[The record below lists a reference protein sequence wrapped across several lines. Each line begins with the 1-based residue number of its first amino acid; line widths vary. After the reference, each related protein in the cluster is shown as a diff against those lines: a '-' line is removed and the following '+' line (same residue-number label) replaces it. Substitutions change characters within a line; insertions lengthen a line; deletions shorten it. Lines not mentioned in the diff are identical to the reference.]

1 MSIFKGTLAPEIAAQ
16 LKARE
21 SIVNGS
27 RKDEFLRYTT
37 GKNSWVR
44 MASFVNTNSSDAL
57 SKKWVLEGGVPFG
70 TELRSGVAKK
80 DGIYANDLANNDN
93 ERPFGYRP
101 MPGITS
107 ISVSNKGAYG
117 SLRQTVIR
125 YQCWDRHQLDQLEKL
140 YMRVGYTVLVEW
152 GWSQYI
158 DHPASAGGINKT
170 PDPFQTSLKNFTDR
184 PIDPFASWTEDG
196 LYDAIDKNVSKY
208 KGNYD
213 AMIGYIQN
221 FSWQLM
227 PNGGFDC
234 STTLISRGEVL
245 TEIKSSSNPYTI
257 VDSSI
262 SGTDYVKST
271 YDATGAQQE
280 RAVLSLFEKIFLN
293 IKAFMNQGEIL
304 DAGGEFYIKYD
315 ASVSDSQRK
324 INSEQIQNQVTAS
337 FQNIVSSI
345 NGNTYKFYNNSSNT
359 YYDGSYKSTIS
370 LKTKSGN
377 SNLGFLKPT
386 DGKSDGSA
394 IEYVTFD
401 DLIAILNTFFLPK
414 NAKTGRQIINIVIP
428 NTTECLV
435 CEDSVSIDPTTCLLS
450 NPYAS
455 FITEYTGPAPAPIGF
470 YPRFYELTPSSIIP
484 SDPMPSSSFDAS
496 DPYFWGANFVVPKSN
511 SLNSHN
517 DQIYTG
523 ELGNLLISI
532 SKIIEVYRRIMTS
545 DGVSVID
552 YLQALL
558 EEISFALGGI
568 NDFKVYTTRNLIHII
583 DAKYLET
590 SAGDGAYS
598 KKFKFNLIGL
608 KSICRDVKINS
619 RIFSEQASMIAI
631 GAAASGEQ
639 QNIGD
644 IYSSTQQ
651 AFNKGLSD
659 RLING
664 AYITKP
670 PAITRVDVNG
680 KPIPKDLE
688 YYYDIYKNFISI
700 RDYLRRKV
708 LGVPL
713 VGGNIDIVRIPSSE
727 EIVNTSSLLKSF
739 LLQLDGKDL
748 DFKAIIPLEL
758 EITLDGISGF
768 IIGQIFTVDESVL
781 PSAYTNSKV
790 GLIITGVSH
799 ILQNNDWTTILK
811 TQMCLLE
818 NDKISNNGRIEW
830 KKKIKN
836 IIVAISK
843 QQKTN
848 SYLALAMADYLTY
861 LTVGIL
867 YVGNPSEGI
876 INKKG
881 NKLGL
886 TETQRLPTVRTIPAN
901 LGGGSSKD
909 DHFVYIDP
917 NSNFYDQANLALDAK
932 DSVNG
937 AVEKVAMV
945 ISQDI
950 PFYDKAKTGNSYL
963 EKWYNI
969 VKPLNLPDFPST
981 FNDLVNA
988 KLPGGGGLIVN
999 LEDDLVMFNEEV
1011 IASASGNGNW
1021 ATINTALVRGNQVF
1035 FYKYLGLTPL
1045 KTLKGYQVSPGTNT
1059 PTATNYDNTDK
1070 TVMDLEINKLYQV
1083 YLLNNV
1089 TNFINS
1095 RTNLKTYTNP
1105 RAYTSFYSLESG
1117 PAGTN
1122 VIWHDGYKF
1131 YGGGG
1136 VF

>member
-70 TELRSGVAKK
+70 NELRSGVAKK

-257 VDSSI
+257 VDSNI
-262 SGTDYVKST
+262 SRTDYVKST

-315 ASVSDSQRK
+315 AAVSDSQRK

-337 FQNIVSSI
+337 FQNIVSAI
-345 NGNTYKFYNNSSNT
+345 NGNTYKLYNNSTNT
-359 YYDGSYKSTIS
+359 YYDGNYISTIS
-370 LKTKSGN
+370 LKTPSGA
-377 SNLGFLKPT
+377 SNRGFLKPT

-394 IEYVTFD
+394 IEYITFD

-428 NTTECLV
+428 DTTECLV

-496 DPYFWGANFVVPKSN
+496 APYFWGDNFVVPKSN
-511 SLNSHN
+511 SLNSHK

-523 ELGNLLISI
+523 ELGSLLISI

-590 SAGDGAYS
+590 SAGDGAYN

-713 VGGNIDIVRIPSSE
+713 AGGNIDIVRIPSSE

-768 IIGQIFTVDESVL
+768 TIGQIFTVDESVL

-790 GLIITGVSH
+790 GLIITGISH
-799 ILQNNDWTTILK
+799 ILQNNDWTTTLK

-818 NDKISNNGRIEW
+818 NDKISNNGRIDW

-836 IIVAISK
+836 IIVSISK

-867 YVGNPSEGI
+867 QVGRDAGCLEYDPSAPI
-876 INKKG
+876 MANKKY
-881 NKLGL
+881 NKLGI
-886 TETQRLPTVRTIPAN
+886 TETDDLPIDGNFITYNGN
-901 LGGGSSKD
+901 LTAASLYWGEPVGSESFSKTGTETGATSC
-909 DHFVYIDP
+909 FVKAY
-917 NSNFYDQANLALDAK
+917 A
-932 DSVNG
+932 G
-937 AVEKVAMV
+937 V
-945 ISQDI
+945 IKNDL
-950 PFYDKAKTGNSYL
+950 PFYNKAKTGNSYL

-969 VKPLNLPDFPST
+969 VKPLGLPDFPST

-999 LEDDLVMFNEEV
+999 LEDDLMKFNEEV
-1011 IASASGNGNW
+1011 IGTQDYS
-1021 ATINTALVRGNQVF
+1021 TINTSTISVNDIF
-1035 FYKYLGLTPL
+1035 FYKSQYLGLNPIN
-1045 KTLKGYQVSPGTNT
+1045 TLKSAYKVEPGT
-1059 PTATNYDNTDK
+1059 DIDK
-1070 TVMDLEINKLYQV
+1070 KAGGGKVQVELEINKLFQW
-1083 YLLNNV
+1083 YLLNGV
-1089 TNFINS
+1089 SNFILSKWGANS
-1095 RTNLKTYTNP
+1095 TYVNP
-1105 RAYTSFYSLESG
+1105 RAYTTFYSLESG
-1117 PAGTN
+1117 ASGRKTRW
-1122 VIWHDGYKF
+1122 ID
-1131 YGGGG
+1131 
-1136 VF
+1136 